1 MEEDL
6 DGWAR
11 IYISRSS
18 ELVAC
23 ATGREEA
30 DDSMQILCV
39 HILMYTY
46 KRVLLFGPEKNMIIS
61 KRNEKK
67 MMHGSWA

>member
-1 MEEDL
+1 VAEK
-6 DGWAR
+6 AK
-11 IYISRSS
+11 RS
-18 ELVAC
+18 
-23 ATGREEA
+23 
-30 DDSMQILCV
+30 SMQILCV

-67 MMHGSWA
+67 NDAWVLGVNISVDINK

>member
-1 MEEDL
+1 
-6 DGWAR
+6 
-11 IYISRSS
+11 
-18 ELVAC
+18 
-23 ATGREEA
+23 
-30 DDSMQILCV
+30 MQILCV

-67 MMHGSWA
+67 NDAWVLGVNISVDINK

>member
-1 MEEDL
+1 
-6 DGWAR
+6 
-11 IYISRSS
+11 
-18 ELVAC
+18 
-23 ATGREEA
+23 
-30 DDSMQILCV
+30 MQILCV